1 MKKHT
6 YRPNAAALLA
16 LVMALGLTACGNE
29 GGDATTAEMTPAQ
42 VMEKSQEVMAE
53 VKSLHYDMD
62 MSFGMSMQEQSMNV
76 ESNMSVDYILDPM
89 AMKMDMHMTLGEMGD
104 QDMTTYLVTEDGA
117 AVMYIKDQTG
127 VWTKTPVGD
136 MSTLDQYNATASM
149 DLYLSSTEN
158 FTENGTE
165 TINGKEAVR
174 YDGVIAKDDMEE
186 VLEASGMLDQLE
198 QLNLGSSTAMI
209 SELGDLP
216 VSVWIEKETYYPV
229 RYDMD
234 MTELMKKMFDQMG
247 GAEMGL
253 TLSDVKVSMVM
264 SQMNEIGDITL
275 PDEAKAAA

>member
-1 MKKHT
+1 MRKHT
-6 YRPNAAALLA
+6 YRPIAATLLA
-16 LVMALGLTACGNE
+16 LVMALGLTACGGG
-29 GGDATTAEMTPAQ
+29 GGDPAAETPAQ
-42 VMEKSQEVMAE
+42 AMEQSQKAMEA

-62 MSFGMSMQEQSMNV
+62 MSFGMSAQGQSV
-76 ESNMSVDYILDPM
+76 DVKSNMSVDYILEPM
-89 AMKMDMHMTLGEMGD
+89 TMKMDMHMDLGEMGK
-104 QDMTTYLVTEDGA
+104 QDMTTYLVTEDGTA
-117 AVMYIKDQTG
+117 TMYIQDQTG
-127 VWTKTPVGD
+127 TWTTTPVGD
-136 MSTLDQYNATASM
+136 LSSLDQYDATASM

-174 YDGVIAKDDMEE
+174 YDGVIAKEDMEE

-198 QLNLGSSTAMI
+198 SLNLGSSTAMI

-247 GAEMGL
+247 AAEMGL

-275 PDEAKAAA
+275 PDEAKAAG

>member
-1 MKKHT
+1 MRKHT
-6 YRPNAAALLA
+6 YRPIAAAGLA
-16 LVMALGLTACGNE
+16 LVMALGLTACS
-29 GGDATTAEMTPAQ
+29 GGGSAAETPAQ
-42 VMEKSQEVMAE
+42 VMEKSQEAMKD

-62 MSFGMSMQEQSMNV
+62 MAFGMTLQEQTMNV
-76 ESNMSVDYILDPM
+76 ESNMSVDYVLEPM
-89 AMKMDMHMTLGEMGD
+89 TMKMDMHMSLGEMGD
-104 QDMTTYLVTEDGA
+104 QDMTTYLVTEDGN
-117 AVMYIKDQTG
+117 AVMYIKDQNG
-127 VWTKTPVGD
+127 SWTKSSVGD
-136 MSTLDQYNATASM
+136 LSSLDQYNATASM

-198 QLNLGSSTAMI
+198 DLNLGSSTAML

-216 VSVWIEKETYYPV
+216 VSVWIEKDTYYPV

-234 MTELMKKMFDQMG
+234 MSELMQKMFEQMG

-253 TLSDVKVSMVM
+253 TISDVKVSMVM

-275 PDEAKAAA
+275 PDEAKAAG

>member
-1 MKKHT
+1 MRKHT
-6 YRPNAAALLA
+6 YRPIAATLLA
-16 LVMALGLTACGNE
+16 LVMALGLTACGGG
-29 GGDATTAEMTPAQ
+29 GGDPAAETPAQ
-42 VMEKSQEVMAE
+42 VMEQSQKAMEA

-62 MSFGMSMQEQSMNV
+62 MSFGMSAQGQSV
-76 ESNMSVDYILDPM
+76 DVKSNMSVDYILEPM
-89 AMKMDMHMTLGEMGD
+89 TMKMDMHMDLGEMGK
-104 QDMTTYLVTEDGA
+104 QDMTTYLVTEDGTA
-117 AVMYIKDQTG
+117 TMYIQDQTG
-127 VWTKTPVGD
+127 TWTTTPVGD
-136 MSTLDQYNATASM
+136 LSSLDQYDATASM

-174 YDGVIAKDDMEE
+174 YDGVIAKEDMEE

-198 QLNLGSSTAMI
+198 SLNLGSSTAMI

-247 GAEMGL
+247 AAEMGL
-253 TLSDVKVSMVM
+253 TLSDVKVCMVM

-275 PDEAKAAA
+275 PDEAKAAG